1 MEAGRKK
8 MSKEVIGYWD
18 RHEAVMRRC
27 RALERHAA
35 SLRGE
40 LLRLAGGEGGRG
52 RADRA
57 LRALHEEVQ
66 RAGRLADEF
75 ERTPAGDYVRR
86 VA

>member
-1 MEAGRKK
+1 
-8 MSKEVIGYWD
+8 MSKQVTGYWD

-40 LLRLAGGEGGRG
+40 LLRLAGGEGGRR

-57 LRALHEEVQ
+57 LRALQQELQ
-66 RAGRLADEF
+66 RAQLLANEF
-75 ERTPAGDYVRR
+75 EAVDAADVPRQ

>member
-1 MEAGRKK
+1 MR
-8 MSKEVIGYWD
+8 KEVVGYWD

-40 LLRLAGGEGGRG
+40 LLRLAGGEGGRR

-57 LRALHEEVQ
+57 LRALHEELQ
-66 RAGRLADEF
+66 RATALADEF
-75 ERTPAGDYVRR
+75 DRLPGGDFQRQ
-86 VA
+86 AA

>member
-57 LRALHEEVQ
+57 LRALHQEVQ

-75 ERTPAGDYVRR
+75 EHAPGDDFERR

>member
-1 MEAGRKK
+1 
-8 MSKEVIGYWD
+8 MSKEVTGYWD

-40 LLRLAGGEGGRG
+40 LLRLAGGEGGRR

-57 LRALHEEVQ
+57 LRALREEVQ
-66 RAGRLADEF
+66 RAGLLADEF
-75 ERTPAGDYVRR
+75 ERAPGDEYGRR

>member
-1 MEAGRKK
+1 
-8 MSKEVIGYWD
+8 MSFEGNETLA

-35 SLRGE
+35 TLRGE
-40 LLRLAGGEGGRG
+40 LLRLAGGEGGRR

-57 LRALHEEVQ
+57 LRALREELL
-66 RAGRLADEF
+66 RAARLADEF
-75 ERTPAGDYVRR
+75 EGAPADGDARK